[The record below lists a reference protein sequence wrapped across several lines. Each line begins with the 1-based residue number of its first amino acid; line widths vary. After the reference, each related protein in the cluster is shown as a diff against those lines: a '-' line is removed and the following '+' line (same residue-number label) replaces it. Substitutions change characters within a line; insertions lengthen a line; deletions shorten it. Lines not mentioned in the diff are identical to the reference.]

1 MRRRSNTLLVL
12 TVAGFAWL
20 VAGHDRV
27 SGQADPTGTRATP
40 LDPKNAI
47 LEAFRDYRI
56 VGIGD
61 AHGNRLGEAFQL
73 SLLRDPRLPSV
84 VQDIVMESGNSRHQA
99 VADRYIHGEDVP
111 RETLQRIWLDTTQ
124 QQAASLDIPPLF
136 AAVREVNASLPA
148 ERRLRVWLAEP
159 PIDWERVK
167 TQDELRAWEADP
179 AFDRDAFGAALV
191 QREVLAKDRRA
202 LLLYGA
208 GHLFR
213 RVRSQSVVTVLEKE
227 TRVFT
232 VWTNA
237 GTELSALQPDVATW
251 PAPSLTKVRGT
262 VLGGIGLATYLGPN
276 AGDVSPE
283 WLAPMQEQFDAVL
296 YLGPQ
301 ATMTFDRPKPWR
313 CSEPALA
320 ERLRRLELRRP
331 GMGARIKAQCVP
343 D

>member
-1 MRRRSNTLLVL
+1 MRRNSSSLRVL
-12 TVAGFAWL
+12 TVASFAW
-20 VAGHDRV
+20 VFTVHAGA
-27 SGQADPTGTRATP
+27 SGQAERQAPRATP
-40 LDPKNAI
+40 LEPKTAI
-47 LEAFRDYRI
+47 LEAFRDHRL

-73 SLLRDPRLPSV
+73 SVLRDPRLPSV
-84 VQDIVMESGNSRHQA
+84 VQDIVLESGNSRHQA
-99 VADRYIHGEDVP
+99 VADRYIRGEDVP
-111 RETLQRIWLDTTQ
+111 REALQRIWLDTTQ
-124 QQAASLDIPPLF
+124 QHVASLDIPPLF

-148 ERRLRVWLAEP
+148 ERRLRVLLAEP
-159 PIDWERVK
+159 PIDWDQLK

-179 AFDRDAFGAALV
+179 AFDRDVFGAALV
-191 QREVLAKDRRA
+191 QREVLAKNRRA

-208 GHLFR
+208 AHLFR

-262 VLGGIGLATYLGPN
+262 MLGSVGLATYLGPN

-283 WLAPMQEQFDAVL
+283 WLAPMQDQFDAVL

-301 ATMTFDRPKPWR
+301 TTITFDRPKPWR
-313 CSEPALA
+313 CSEPAFA
-320 ERLRRLELRRP
+320 ERLRRIELRRP